1 MDQKTLLALATKTVA
16 KTWTSLI
23 RVYPGLTESCPTI
36 SLNARLKTTAG
47 RSFYTHRKIDL
58 STSLFAEHPFDFVAD
73 TIPHEVC
80 HQAAWDLFSHHGHG
94 EPWQRVMLSLGIQP
108 SRCHQMT
115 NTLWEAQKAN
125 RR

>member
-1 MDQKTLLALATKTVA
+1 MDQKTLTALAQKTVV
-16 KTWTSLI
+16 KTWANLL
-23 RVYPGLTESCPTI
+23 RVYPGLTKPMPTVA
-36 SLNARLKTTAG
+36 LNARLKTTAG
-47 RSFYTHRKIDL
+47 RIFYTQRKIDL
-58 STSLFAEHPFDFVAD
+58 SSSLFAEHPFNFVSD

-94 EPWQRVMLSLGIQP
+94 EPWQRVMIAIGVQP
-108 SRCHQMT
+108 SRCHHMT